1 MKPITIN
8 CFGDSVTED
17 MTMDGH
23 HTADYGK
30 KPFPAQ
36 LYTMLRD
43 EGYDVQVVN
52 SGHGGEDVSAVAAR
66 SGGIACYVSEEL
78 AVPGDTWVSLG
89 KRRRTDGRNYD
100 TALRL
105 YDADGAGEDYCV
117 YFTQMSHDTNPVHID
132 GVPYQMKTEDETN
145 FIRRMDTDG
154 GTISIPRG
162 AEVFTANNRNADV
175 NIFYAGI
182 NDGKSL
188 TLRRFIKAMKASAAV
203 NGGRYILLGA
213 THAIWNNWS
222 DVQGSPE
229 EKYQIYRRACMEAFG
244 VHFIDLYD
252 EFARHGLDIA
262 LERGY
267 FADIPAQRLDEMRAL
282 LCAHTIPAEFSYNK
296 ESQGN
301 VHLSEEGYYVMAC
314 LIEERMKRLGYLH

>member
-8 CFGDSVTED
+8 CFGDSVTEG

-52 SGHGGEDVSAVAAR
+52 SGHGGEDVSAIAAR
-66 SGGIACYVSEEL
+66 TGGIACYVSEEL
-78 AVPGDTWVSLG
+78 AVPADTWVSLG

-105 YDADGAGEDYCV
+105 YDADEAGEDYCV
-117 YFTQMSHDTNPVHID
+117 YFTQMSRDTNPVHID

-188 TLRRFIKAMKASAAV
+188 TLQRFIKAMKASAAV

-229 EKYQIYRRACMEAFG
+229 EKYQIYRRTCMEAFG

-267 FADIPAQRLDEMRAL
+267 FADIPAERLDEMRAL